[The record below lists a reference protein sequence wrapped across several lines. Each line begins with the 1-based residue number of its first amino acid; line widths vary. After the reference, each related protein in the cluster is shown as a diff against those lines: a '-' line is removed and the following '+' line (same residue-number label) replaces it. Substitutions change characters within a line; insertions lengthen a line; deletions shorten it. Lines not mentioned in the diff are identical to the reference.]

1 MARRSSLEF
10 LPPDTLA
17 VVNEAI
23 REGATIDETVKRIR
37 AHGGSC
43 SRSAVAR
50 YAKGARDLLRRRSEA
65 EGLADFWL
73 GTLGD
78 RPEGRTGRLAL
89 ETLRTV
95 AMRAAIALEEGEES
109 PDIEQIGA
117 LALAMRRIEGA
128 GKSGAERQ
136 SAAARETHAER
147 VRATRERGG
156 LSDETAARIRY
167 AVMGPPSNW
176 EKRTPEADEE

>member
-78 RPEGRTGRLAL
+78 RPEGRTGRL
-89 ETLRTV
+89 
-95 AMRAAIALEEGEES
+95 RARDAQ
-109 PDIEQIGA
+109 D
-117 LALAMRRIEGA
+117 RRH
-128 GKSGAERQ
+128 
-136 SAAARETHAER
+136 ARRHCP
-147 VRATRERGG
+147 RGG
-156 LSDETAARIRY
+156 
-167 AVMGPPSNW
+167 
-176 EKRTPEADEE
+176 